1 MTNPGDVSCNLSSD
15 ASAQPSTPHMCL
27 FSGSLPFSVP
37 PSHWFYTHHCPVSWR
52 WTYPGVVRLLCILA
66 VVWVHQIGEASRTSE
81 SRKRR
86 RSGCLVPHF
95 TPILPQTWHLL
106 CPHISHSDLL
116 SLLLGHP
123 PSYLQAPATLFLD
136 LPLTLRIVPADP
148 SLGCLQ
154 LHALHVSSLL
164 PEPYRFS
171 TALVFLLSGEDF
183 AMAITPN

>member
-1 MTNPGDVSCNLSSD
+1 MPVFSLPHPTC
-15 ASAQPSTPHMCL
+15 ASFLVLFPSQCLPPTDSTPITALCAGGGPTQE
-27 FSGSLPFSVP
+27 SSS
-37 PSHWFYTHHCPVSWR
+37 
-52 WTYPGVVRLLCILA
+52 LLCILA
-66 VVWVHQIGEASRTSE
+66 VDWVHKVGEASRTSE
-81 SRKRR
+81 SRKKR
-86 RSGCLVPHF
+86 RSGCLVPHI

-116 SLLLGHP
+116 ALLLGHP
-123 PSYLQAPATLFLD
+123 PSSLQAPATLFLD

-171 TALVFLLSGEDF
+171 TALVFLLSGEDI